1 MLFLEGSECEAGALP
16 PDQPCQGGGKRATT
30 ITHSEEGKAELTTIF
45 LPCRLVKKKKK
56 NVTCN
61 DSCLIAVF
69 GFQI

>member
-1 MLFLEGSECEAGALP
+1 MVFLEGSECEAGALP
-16 PDQPCQGGGKRATT
+16 PDQPCQGGGKHATT

-45 LPCRLVKKKKK
+45 LPCRLVKKKK